1 MILLKDIKMKH
12 SQIPQFNLCGSSDE
26 YVYIGC
32 GRTMYTG
39 CGPEPRRVY
48 IGCGR
53 YVRDYCG
60 HYSSCG

>member
-12 SQIPQFNLCGSSDE
+12 SRIPQFNLCGSSDD

-39 CGPEPRRVY
+39 CGDPPGSRY

-53 YVRDYCG
+53 SIIDSCYRHTGCG
-60 HYSSCG
+60 

>member
-1 MILLKDIKMKH
+1 MILLKNIKMKH
-12 SQIPQFNLCGSSDE
+12 SQIPQFNLCGSSDD

-39 CGPEPRRVY
+39 CGDPPDSHY

-53 YVRDYCG
+53 SIV
-60 HYSSCG
+60 SSCYRCSRCG

>member
-12 SQIPQFNLCGSSDE
+12 SQIPQFNLCGSTDD

-39 CGPEPRRVY
+39 CGDPPGSRY

-53 YVRDYCG
+53 SIIDSCYRHSRCG
-60 HYSSCG
+60 

>member
-1 MILLKDIKMKH
+1 MKH
-12 SQIPQFNLCGSSDE
+12 SRIPQFNLCGSSDD

-39 CGPEPRRVY
+39 CGDPPDTHY

-53 YVRDYCG
+53 SII
-60 HYSSCG
+60 SSCYRHTGCG

>member
-12 SQIPQFNLCGSSDE
+12 SQIPQFNLCGSSDD

-39 CGPEPRRVY
+39 CGDPPGSHY

-53 YVRDYCG
+53 SII
-60 HYSSCG
+60 SSCYRHSGCG

>member
-1 MILLKDIKMKH
+1 MKH

-39 CGPEPRRVY
+39 CGPEPRSVY

>member
-1 MILLKDIKMKH
+1 MKH
-12 SQIPQFNLCGSSDE
+12 SQIPQFNLCGSSDD

-32 GRTMYTG
+32 GRTMYTD
-39 CGPEPRRVY
+39 CGPEPRMVY